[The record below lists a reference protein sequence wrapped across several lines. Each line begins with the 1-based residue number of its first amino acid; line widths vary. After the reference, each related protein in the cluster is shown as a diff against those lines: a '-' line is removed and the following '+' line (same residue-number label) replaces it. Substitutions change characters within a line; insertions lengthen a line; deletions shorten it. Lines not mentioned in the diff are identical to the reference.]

1 MKKRYPSKH
10 VLIFLFL
17 SLKILFIEMGL
28 AQKSTA
34 YVGVNVGVVLDLECF
49 DVNIAL
55 SCIIMA
61 FYVKPR
67 LLAQTQAQVSLN
79 PT

>member
-1 MKKRYPSKH
+1 MFLQH

-28 AQKSTA
+28 AQNSTA
-34 YVGVNVGVVLDLECF
+34 YVGVNVGVVLDLGCF

-55 SCIIMA
+55 SCIKMA
-61 FYVKPR
+61 LSDLYMPLTVTTKPG
-67 LLAQTQAQVSLN
+67 
-79 PT
+79 

>member
-1 MKKRYPSKH
+1 MKKRYPSNH

-28 AQKSTA
+28 AQNSTA
-34 YVGVNVGVVLDLECF
+34 YDGVNVRVVLDLECF

-55 SCIIMA
+55 SCIKMA
-61 FYVKPR
+61 LSDF
-67 LLAQTQAQVSLN
+67 
-79 PT
+79 

>member
-1 MKKRYPSKH
+1 MH

-28 AQKSTA
+28 AQNSTA

-55 SCIIMA
+55 SCIKMA
-61 FYVKPR
+61 LSDFYMPLTVTTKPG
-67 LLAQTQAQVSLN
+67 
-79 PT
+79 